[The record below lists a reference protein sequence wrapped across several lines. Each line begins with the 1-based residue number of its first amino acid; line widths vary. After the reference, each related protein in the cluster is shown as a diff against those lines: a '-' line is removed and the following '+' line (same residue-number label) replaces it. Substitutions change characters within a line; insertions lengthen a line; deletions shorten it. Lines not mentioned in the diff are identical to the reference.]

1 MRKAELDLPLAAA
14 VLGLALT
21 LAIPAGRPWAAETTP
36 EDLGTVRNDTLL
48 VSLDKVRAAAL
59 AHNEMLAAGE
69 AMADAARGDALGA
82 WRGFLPHVQ
91 AAEFFLRSDDA
102 LSSFGYKLQQRS
114 VTQEDFYPPT
124 LNAPGVAEN
133 NITRLQLLQPV
144 FNGGMALYGKRA
156 ADAMARAADHD
167 YRRAAQTV
175 EFQAI
180 QAYEGLVLAKAYER
194 VMLDAI
200 AAAEGHARQAQ
211 SMLDAEMATEADLL
225 QARVYLAGVKQKL
238 IETRNLV
245 AIAGENIKL
254 LTATRTDLP
263 LAPADGFADP
273 APLPPVVEAGGD
285 LVARRPDV
293 LARRQR
299 ADAAARMVGVARGAL
314 LPHVNLS
321 LQRDWY
327 GQSLFANDATSWT
340 LGVYATWDI
349 FAGLEDWGRVKT
361 SRAQKRAA
369 EHMYE
374 FDLRR
379 ARVEATQARLETGAA
394 AEKVQVAREAVT
406 AAREGLR
413 IVTSQHREGLA
424 SMVDLL
430 DVQAAATGAE
440 GNLVQALHDY
450 NVGLARLSYTGAA
463 PRAGEE

>member
-1 MRKAELDLPLAAA
+1 MRKAKLNLPRAAA
-14 VLGLALT
+14 ILGLAVA
-21 LAIPAGRPWAAETTP
+21 LALPAGRAPAAQAVP
-36 EDLGTVRNDTLL
+36 GDLGTVRDDTLF

-82 WRGFLPHVQ
+82 WRGFLPRVQ

-102 LSSFGYKLQQRS
+102 LSSFGYKLQQRG
-114 VTQEDFYPPT
+114 VTQDDFYPPT
-124 LNAPGVAEN
+124 LNDPGVAEN
-133 NITRLQLLQPV
+133 NISRLQLLQPI
-144 FNGGMALYGKRA
+144 FNGGMALSGKRA

-175 EFQAI
+175 EFQAV

-194 VMLDAI
+194 VMLDAV
-200 AAAEGHARQAQ
+200 AAAEAHARQAQ
-211 SMLDAEMATEADLL
+211 SMVEAEMATEADLL
-225 QARVYLAGVKQKL
+225 QARVHLAGVKQKL
-238 IETRNLV
+238 IEVRNLGAV
-245 AIAGENIKL
+245 AGENIKL
-254 LTATRTDLP
+254 ITALRTDLP
-263 LAPADGFADP
+263 LAPADGFAEP
-273 APLPPVVEAGGD
+273 AQPPASAADGGD
-285 LVARRPDV
+285 RVARRPDV

-299 ADAAARMVGVARGAL
+299 AEAAGRMVGVARGAL

-327 GQSLFANDATSWT
+327 GQSLFAGDATSWS
-340 LGVYATWDI
+340 LGVFATWDL
-349 FAGLEDWGRVKT
+349 FSGLEDWGRVKS

-369 EHMYE
+369 EHMYD

-394 AEKVQVAREAVT
+394 AEKVQVAREAVS
-406 AAREGLR
+406 AARESLR

-450 NVGLARLSYTGAA
+450 NVGLARLSYTGAV